1 MKRQNL
7 TYNQIF
13 LNQFSLDYLLR
24 SVTGY
29 FQVCLDNTPYRFSG
43 KLVYIYIVT
52 YIMEE
57 WAQYMEE
64 IQSVSL
70 TAQNFS
76 VSKNS
81 LMNKQ
86 DVFFK
91 HTFNRRTNDASLFF
105 QRSLTEV
112 QTSIDAVKF
121 HQSESRMHVIRDW
134 YLATGNNQH
143 IMYWSI
149 FQISVIIVTSFF
161 QVFCLRRLFR
171 TTAVT
176 PTSKPRA

>member
-91 HTFNRRTNDASLFF
+91 HTFNQRT
-105 QRSLTEV
+105 Q
-112 QTSIDAVKF
+112 
-121 HQSESRMHVIRDW
+121 M
-134 YLATGNNQH
+134 
-143 IMYWSI
+143 M
-149 FQISVIIVTSFF
+149 
-161 QVFCLRRLFR
+161 RLCSSSDR
-171 TTAVT
+171 
-176 PTSKPRA
+176 

>member
-1 MKRQNL
+1 MNFPLPSISVLLLWQECVFSPKLVEKREPVIWDRQYKMKRQNL

-91 HTFNRRTNDASLFF
+91 HIFNRRTQMMRLCSSSD
-105 QRSLTEV
+105 RWP
-112 QTSIDAVKF
+112 KF
-121 HQSESRMHVIRDW
+121 RPQ
-134 YLATGNNQH
+134 
-143 IMYWSI
+143 
-149 FQISVIIVTSFF
+149 
-161 QVFCLRRLFR
+161 
-171 TTAVT
+171 
-176 PTSKPRA
+176 